1 MLTKRIGILLTAVA
15 AGALAGCGGGGSGG
29 NVRTEQEPQ
38 PESAPPERAEQE
50 PPPARVERPVQ
61 TMTHRPTTA
70 AYVQPAGAA
79 AIAADPEYRGLD
91 DEGNS
96 LNWALE
102 AVKAADAYA
111 RLEAKYGAG
120 TLPGAGQRIAVI
132 DSGIDTDHDEIRPAR
147 LAGRVSYIT
156 LLGARREPYLNDEL
170 EWETSH
176 GTAVSSLILASKD
189 EDAERQ
195 SRSFHGIAHGARLDM
210 YGITLGT
217 ASGPYDPPPT
227 ATRDAIHGYAQ
238 GQRVIRAGALSR
250 RPGVVNMSFGAEAIV
265 EQYLPQRAEME
276 QWLEPLIEQVKESAG
291 TIFVAAAGNGHG
303 RECARTTDAGCASGK
318 LEATSPSFDA
328 ALPLWDGSGE
338 VGKRWVA
345 VVATDR
351 TNALASFSNRC
362 GLAAKW
368 CMAAPGAG
376 VVAAYSGES
385 PRGFDLGVYRS
396 WASLNGT
403 SLAAPLVSGGLAV
416 VKQYFGDTLSMEQ
429 VLQRLYATADVTPDT
444 VVGDGACP
452 EHLNTNADPECELS
466 STHGRG
472 LMNLERATRPVG
484 STSGGGTF
492 ADAGGTIAAALAR
505 RGVTPV
511 VFDSL
516 GFPFRETP
524 QAQAQALAADV
535 EPIPEFAEEGGTA
548 GAPRWHGLQWHG
560 THHAE
565 PALATAGGGPWTFAS
580 ASDTDGQNVNTAG
593 VAWRASGAHGHWQAG
608 FVAERDR
615 VHGGAATGSW
625 AGGGFWHHTT
635 FLRAGKRWR
644 LAGGAEEGVSIE
656 AASTVAH
663 GAMRGNGVLRETN
676 GVYTGHAVHFD
687 VGGRHRR
694 TRLTLESPL
703 RAEAGEFTLKVP
715 VGGTLADGV
724 RYADVDGDLAPE
736 AREVRLT
743 GRHEVEG
750 RYGRVAVAAG
760 MRFNAGHLAGE
771 EDWHAGVRWRVRF

>member
-1 MLTKRIGILLTAVA
+1 MLTKQIGILFAAVA
-15 AGALAGCGGGGSGG
+15 AGTLAGCGGGGGGSGG
-29 NVRTEQEPQ
+29 NVR
-38 PESAPPERAEQE
+38 AEQE
-50 PPPARVERPVQ
+50 APPDRAERPVL
-61 TMTHRPTTA
+61 TTAYRPTTA
-70 AYVQPAGAA
+70 AWTRPAGAA
-79 AIAADPEYRGLD
+79 AIATDPEYRGLD
-91 DEGNS
+91 DGGRN

-120 TLPGAGQRIAVI
+120 TVPGAGQRIAVI
-132 DSGIDTDHDEIRPAR
+132 DTGIDILHPEITSAH
-147 LAGRVSYIT
+147 LDGRVSYT
-156 LLGARREPYLNDEL
+156 RLLGARREPYLNDDV
-170 EWETSH
+170 EWEISH

-189 EDAERQ
+189 ASRRP
-195 SRSFHGIAHGARLDM
+195 RSFHGIAHGARLDM
-210 YGITLGT
+210 YGIPLEA
-217 ASGPYDPPPT
+217 ASGPYDPQP
-227 ATRDAIHGYAQ
+227 ATRASIHGGAQ
-238 GQRVIRAGALSR
+238 AEEYLVGQALGK
-250 RPGVVNMSFGAEAIV
+250 RPGIVNMSFGYEEIA

-276 QWLEPLIEQVKESAG
+276 QWLGPLIDRVKQSRG
-291 TIFVAAAGNGHG
+291 TIFVTAAGNGHG
-303 RECARTTDAGCASGK
+303 RECARTTDAGCASGE
-318 LEATSPSFDA
+318 LQATSPSFDA

-351 TNALASFSNRC
+351 TNAIADFSNRC

-376 VVAAYSGES
+376 VEIAYTGEGPTGS
-385 PRGFDLGVYRS
+385 ILPYRGWLAGG
-396 WASLNGT
+396 NGT
-403 SLAAPLVSGGLAV
+403 SFAAPLVSGGLAV

-429 VLQRLYATADVTPDT
+429 VLQRVYATADVTPDT
-444 VVGDGACP
+444 VVGGGECP
-452 EHLNTNADPECELS
+452 AHLDTDADPECELS

-505 RGVTPV
+505 RGVAPV

-516 GFPFRETP
+516 GFPFRQAP

-535 EPIPEFAEEGGTA
+535 DPIPAFTEEGGTA
-548 GAPRWHGLQWHG
+548 GAPRWQGLRWHG
-560 THHAE
+560 VRHAD
-565 PALATAGGGPWTFAS
+565 GGTWTFAS
-580 ASDTDGQNVNTAG
+580 AGDGYGEVDTTGLAY
-593 VAWRASGAHGHWQAG
+593 RASFAHGHWQAAG
-608 FVAERDR
+608 FVSERDR

-644 LAGGAEEGVSIE
+644 LAGDAEEGVSIE
-656 AASTVAH
+656 AASTLAH
-663 GAMRGNGVLRETN
+663 GAMRGNGVLRETS
-676 GVYTGHAVHFD
+676 GVYSSHAVHVD
-687 VGGRHRR
+687 IGGAHTR

-703 RAEAGEFTLKVP
+703 RAETGEFTLKVP
-715 VGGTLADGV
+715 VGGTLVDGV

-750 RYGRVAVAAG
+750 RYGRLAVAAG
-760 MRFNAGHLAGE
+760 MRLNAEHLAGE
-771 EDWHAGVRWRVRF
+771 EDRHAGVQWRVRF